1 MTCRERLEA
10 YLQAN
15 WVQFRVY
22 EHAAAYTA
30 QAVAEREHI
39 PHKLMAK
46 VVVVVAD
53 GQLVMLVLPTSRRVD
68 LAKVSALLNAREVR
82 LASEAELAMAFP
94 DCEIGA
100 TPPFSNG
107 YNLPLYADR
116 SLEDEP
122 ILFFQAGSHSVAM
135 SIAFADYV
143 RLAQPRLADF
153 VAEHRRLAPVG
164 YDDVHEMGGW

>member
-10 YLQAN
+10 YLQTN
-15 WVQFRVY
+15 GVQFRVY
-22 EHAAAYTA
+22 EHPAAYTA

-46 VVVVVAD
+46 VVIAVAD
-53 GQLVMLVLPTSRRVD
+53 GQLLMLVLPTSRRVD
-68 LAKVSALLNAREVR
+68 LAKVSTLLNAREVR

-94 DCEIGA
+94 DCEVGA

-116 SLEDEP
+116 SLGDEP
-122 ILFFQAGSHSVAM
+122 IMFFQAGSHSVAM
-135 SIAFADYV
+135 SIAYADYV
-143 RLAQPRLADF
+143 RLARPILAEF
-153 VAEHRRLAPVG
+153 AAEHRRLAPVAH
-164 YDDVHEMGGW
+164 DDVHELGGW